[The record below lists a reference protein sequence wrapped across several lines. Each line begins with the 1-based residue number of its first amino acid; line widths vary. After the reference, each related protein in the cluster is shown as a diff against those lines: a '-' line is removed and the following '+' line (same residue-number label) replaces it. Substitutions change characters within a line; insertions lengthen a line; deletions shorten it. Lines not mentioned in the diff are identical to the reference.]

1 MKTINFLVNKS
12 EIPKFLKEARHKLGY
27 TQEQMADEIGI
38 KRWSIA
44 DYETGRLR
52 TPLDV
57 YLKIQERLY
66 PKAPNH
72 KGNQA
77 EDYCQ

>member
-1 MKTINFLVNKS
+1 MKFNRN
-12 EIPKFLKEARHKLGY
+12 IPKILKDKRKELNL
-27 TQEQMADEIGI
+27 TQAQLAKKIGV

-57 YLKIQERLY
+57 YLSVMELQDE
-66 PKAPNH
+66 AP
-72 KGNQA
+72 A
-77 EDYCQ
+77 